1 MLPSSA
7 RGHPGIAM
15 PQTGGIRGLERGLRV
30 FKTLQQSAALTL
42 ADLHDATGLPK
53 PTLLRILATLERAA
67 MIHRGLDDR
76 RYRISARLM
85 RVTRKLDRS
94 DRVAEAAAPVLDR
107 LCRKIVWPS
116 DLAVAAGDHMQIRET
131 SRTLSPFVFN
141 SARIGYRVNWLLTAL
156 GRAYLAFCPEDERS
170 RIVASLRQSRN
181 PQDKLAHQPDRLN
194 AILSETRAR
203 GYGLRDAHFFGG
215 YNEESFDDQLQ
226 GIAVPVM
233 QGGKVHGCINILW
246 VRRAMSV
253 EEMTQQHLDDLKSAA
268 REIAARLA
276 QSE

>member
-1 MLPSSA
+1 
-7 RGHPGIAM
+7 M